1 MENRNAERKKLK
13 AEVPNE
19 DLHRGDADNPESA
32 EEPDKRA
39 KRRKQKAEV
48 DNSEYL
54 QVENDGSECV
64 QDSTPDGKTKKKK
77 RKKTRLENDGA
88 SNQSSPKKKTLQAGP
103 SDEGEGKV
111 AKAKKARKKKK
122 NRKAPPEATKNTK
135 DQCLQYLKDWQG
147 PSWKFCKNKQLWLLS
162 HAFEEDMIPE
172 DDFEILLRYIEGLK
186 GAARERLQQS
196 ANKFLEKANEDDD
209 EVTEECG
216 EGGEDGERSLR
227 CLGSGVSVGMVL
239 MDYRV
244 QMTATKAL
252 VSEVFS
258 TLATA
263 NALVELEGA
272 FMLHSELQTQQVLL
286 GRLYNLYVDNITAV
300 LCACLKLCKQHLE
313 FLGVVQQA
321 ANFKGGESGAAS
333 APTQCVHLKIS
344 LSWKSDYE
352 RLFDSVV
359 ELVADFEEQVQLQ
372 ISG

>member
-1 MENRNAERKKLK
+1 MSCWREKILQNLQS
-13 AEVPNE
+13 
-19 DLHRGDADNPESA
+19 LHLLRSA
-32 EEPDKRA
+32 HFL
-39 KRRKQKAEV
+39 
-48 DNSEYL
+48 NIF
-54 QVENDGSECV
+54 
-64 QDSTPDGKTKKKK
+64 
-77 RKKTRLENDGA
+77 
-88 SNQSSPKKKTLQAGP
+88 
-103 SDEGEGKV
+103 
-111 AKAKKARKKKK
+111 AKAVSSSTQ
-122 NRKAPPEATKNTK
+122 ETTT
-135 DQCLQYLKDWQG
+135 L
-147 PSWKFCKNKQLWLLS
+147 
-162 HAFEEDMIPE
+162 FEE
-172 DDFEILLRYIEGLK
+172 LLG
-186 GAARERLQQS
+186 
-196 ANKFLEKANEDDD
+196 
-209 EVTEECG
+209 
-216 EGGEDGERSLR
+216 SLR

-272 FMLHSELQTQQVLL
+272 FMLHSELQTRQVLL

-313 FLGVVQQA
+313 FLGMLQQA